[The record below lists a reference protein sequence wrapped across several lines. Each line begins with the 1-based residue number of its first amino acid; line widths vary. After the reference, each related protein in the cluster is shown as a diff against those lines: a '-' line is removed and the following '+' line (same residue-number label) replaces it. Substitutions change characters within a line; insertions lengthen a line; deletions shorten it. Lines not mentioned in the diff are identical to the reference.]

1 MIAKLNTF
9 KAYCLEKN
17 IPIITDE
24 GLAYIINYIRENN
37 VKKILEIGTA
47 YGYSAI
53 CFSLENT
60 HVDTFERDPDRIKE
74 ATKWVSEFNADVKIY
89 AEDALLYEGL
99 SGEYDLIF
107 IDAAKS
113 QYQKFFE
120 KFKHHLKDNGAI
132 ICDNISFHNLK
143 VEDVKNRNTKALLRK
158 LEAFKNFIETNEDF
172 DSVILPK
179 IGDGLSV
186 SKKK

>member
-1 MIAKLNTF
+1 MKLNEF
-9 KAYCLEKN
+9 KAYCLERN

-24 GLAYIINYIRENN
+24 GLAYILNYIRENK

-53 CFSLENT
+53 CFSLENAS
-60 HVDTFERDPDRIKE
+60 VDTFERDPHRIEE
-74 ATKWVSEFNADVKIY
+74 AKKWIKHFNADVTVYDK
-89 AEDALLYEGL
+89 DALLYEGL
-99 SGEYDLIF
+99 EGNYDLIF

-120 KFKHHLKDNGAI
+120 KFKHNLSENGVI
-132 ICDNISFHNLK
+132 ICDNISFHDLK
-143 VEDVKNRNTKALLRK
+143 IDQVKNRNTRALLRK
-158 LEAFKNFIETNEDF
+158 LEAFKTFVTENQEF
-172 DSVILPK
+172 DTIMLE

>member
-1 MIAKLNTF
+1 MKLNEF
-9 KAYCLEKN
+9 KQYCLDRN

-53 CFSLENT
+53 CFSLENAS
-60 HVDTFERDPDRIKE
+60 VDTFERDPHRIEE
-74 ATKWVSEFNADVKIY
+74 AKKWVKHFEADVTIY
-89 AEDALLYEGL
+89 DEDALLFEGL
-99 SGEYDLIF
+99 TEKYDLIF

-120 KFKHHLKDNGAI
+120 KFKHNLNENGAI
-132 ICDNISFHNLK
+132 ICDNISFHDLK
-143 VEDVKNRNTKALLRK
+143 IEDVKNRNTKALLRK
-158 LEAFKNFIETNEDF
+158 LEAFKTFIKENQEF
-172 DSVILPK
+172 ESVMLT

>member
-1 MIAKLNTF
+1 M
-9 KAYCLEKN
+9 ERD

-24 GLAYIINYIRENN
+24 GLAYIIDYIRKNN

-60 HVDTFERDPDRIKE
+60 VVDTFERDPERIVE
-74 ATKWVSEFNADVKIY
+74 AKKWVKTFNANVTIY
-89 AEDALLYEGL
+89 DEDALLYEGL
-99 SGEYDLIF
+99 TDKYDLIF

-120 KFKHHLKDNGAI
+120 KFKHNLNTDSAI
-132 ICDNISFHNLK
+132 ICDNISFHQLK
-143 VEDVKNRNTKALLRK
+143 IEDVKNRNTKALLRK
-158 LEAFKNFIETNEDF
+158 LEAFKTFLIENKDF
-172 DSVILPK
+172 DSIILPEV
-179 IGDGLSV
+179 GDGLSV